1 MKKFYIKISLVSLLV
16 YSIIIALNALR
27 DFLYKFESGE
37 LYAVSFFSA
46 LAVVTIGTL
55 WMVNQKSSSENL
67 NSQSQPVISSYLIV
81 DFLSGFIR
89 GFQKS

>member
-1 MKKFYIKISLVSLLV
+1 MKKFYIKISLVSFLV
-16 YSIIIALNALR
+16 YSIIITLNAVR

-46 LAVVTIGTL
+46 LAVVSIGTL

-67 NSQSQPVISSYLIV
+67 NSQPVISSYLIV